1 MTLST
6 LPFDLSEHVLS
17 CIDARRDL
25 ISLALTCKYWAE
37 RIIPLH
43 SQYRVIRLFNNAS
56 AARVWTHLAQRRDL
70 AKNVRELVLREPD
83 YPARRRAR
91 VKPERYPGGL
101 EPAQE
106 TADKVA
112 IVADLCQAL
121 RNMSEGLLS
130 FTWVDP
136 WSSMCAYTDVPGYQ
150 ERILQAI
157 RECHSLI
164 SLEILDARV
173 QAVPGDLLDPAHSL
187 EYPLW
192 NIRNLRKLSLRQT
205 SWYEDGV
212 LQLLAKSPGL
222 ERLQLH
228 APTAPAIFE
237 SASLPRLRCLKINS
251 LGTFGPAGEMAA
263 ANFIERHPAIEELSW
278 YPVDSNLRLQFGSL
292 PRLKKL
298 ITGRAF
304 ASSLLSD
311 SGSSRAFEC
320 LSQLTMDKAT
330 LDLLSTLDTSQL
342 RDMRIWKFAGIES
355 LHRLAEIA
363 PHITLL
369 EMPTLGMQTVE
380 DTNDGLTLDDYIAV
394 LSKFP
399 MLEYIT
405 QSSIWPRVL
414 NEKKLDQLA
423 AQCPRLQRLNY
434 YKFSI
439 QADVDIWLLRVDGK
453 IEWREEIIYGSE
465 WTLV

>member
-25 ISLALTCKYWAE
+25 ISLALTCKYWTE

-106 TADKVA
+106 TADKEAV
-112 IVADLCQAL
+112 VADLCQAL
-121 RNMSEGLLS
+121 CNMSEGLLS

-136 WSSMCAYTDVPGYQ
+136 WSLM
-150 ERILQAI
+150 LF
-157 RECHSLI
+157 L
-164 SLEILDARV
+164 
-173 QAVPGDLLDPAHSL
+173 GDLPDPAHSL

-237 SASLPRLRCLKINS
+237 SARLPHLRCLKINS
-251 LGTFGPAGEMAA
+251 LGTFGPAGELAA
-263 ANFIERHPAIEELSW
+263 ATFIERHPTIEELSW

-311 SGSSRAFEC
+311 SRNSRAFEC

-380 DTNDGLTLDDYIAV
+380 DTNNGLTLARNLISLTRPCLCFTQDDYIAV

-414 NEKKLDQLA
+414 NEKKLDLLA

-453 IEWREEIIYGSE
+453 VDWREEIIYGSE